1 MDSTVNR
8 SGISIQTQRLILR
21 PMEITD
27 IDAMLR
33 IFTDPLVIASFGI
46 PPFERSQMKQ
56 WVQRNLSHQNEFGYG
71 LFSVILKCSKLL
83 IGDCGLEHRDID
95 GETVAEL
102 GYDFLSDY
110 WHKGLATEAAKAVR
124 DYAFTELGLPRLV
137 SLIRTGNDPSKR
149 VAERVGMTLISELTL
164 SGNRYWKYG
173 IERTYSCR

>member
-1 MDSTVNR
+1 MVSS
-8 SGISIQTQRLILR
+8 SGLSIETQRLLLR

-46 PPFERSQMKQ
+46 PPFDRPQMKQ

-71 LFSVILKCSKLL
+71 LFSVILRHNNLH

-95 GETVAEL
+95 GEMVPEL
-102 GYDFLSDY
+102 GYDLLSDY

-124 DYAFTELGLPRLV
+124 DYAFMELRLPRLV
-137 SLIRTGNDPSKR
+137 SLIRIGNDRSRR
-149 VAERVGMTLISELTL
+149 VAERVGMTLVSEFTL
-164 SGNRYWKYG
+164 CGNKYWKYG
-173 IERTYSCR
+173 IERT